1 MVFAIHQCEL
11 AIGIHVFPHPEIAPT
26 YLPTLALQVVTEC
39 WPWYPVSY
47 IRLTL
52 VIYITG
58 GNVYISMLF

>member
-26 YLPTLALQVVTEC
+26 YLPTLALQSAGLG
-39 WPWYPVSY
+39 YPVSY

-58 GNVYISMLF
+58 GNVYVSMLF